1 MSDWTPPEDVE
12 AVDATASPGGWSPP
26 SDVEAVGEDTGDQ
39 VSRTAER
46 KARLDARPW
55 HEKLMSDVQ
64 DFATKASRLATDLR
78 SRNDASIVMKIVN
91 EREEIR
97 RKVIA
102 DFKREGG
109 GMDMHDV
116 ERKVNEIY
124 RARRPDTPDLS
135 TGEVLTQAFDA
146 ARDNPGQFAKE
157 MAKDLLAN
165 PQYAL
170 PVFQEFGFAKL
181 VGSATRA
188 GKVAKEG
195 ARVADSA
202 VMAAGI
208 AVPGSVAR
216 QVDETGEVRAGRT
229 GADVAMAA
237 GMTAATVAV
246 IGGLKLGLERE
257 AKAQGKQVSPADVA
271 KADDAAATALAGGV
285 DPAKAVKDVLEGMG
299 VEPERATLAARETAD
314 AVADASGFI
323 PAADGYRVRI
333 EQHKKGS
340 NVLDPKADEG
350 AFLYEVSKGEGD
362 SNSLLMVLNKEGKLV
377 TAKSVL
383 DGNESNGTAWV
394 PPDESAAAAVRALLN
409 KRAGTRV
416 GSPERA
422 GVDAEIAAVVKGESV
437 GIATEITPEIK
448 ATADAMQDVGEMPK
462 AAVRFGGK
470 VFESTNHFIAIK
482 QAMEEGLVPMENG
495 RVKKGPDDSI
505 DLFKLKDG
513 TLITRDQ
520 AGELFGA
527 KRTEEM
533 WKSRGWWRKNAPVVA
548 TVGRALQEGKMDP
561 ELLMAGGAVGAGVIA
576 GLAHEALAEPDDT
589 SALQKAFVGGGI
601 AAAALVARKGIRS
614 VAQATRDTRIR
625 IDNLTDTYFGSIAK
639 GDLAAMRFAHQ
650 IKALVP
656 DAKQREAL
664 THYLQGD
671 TSIPVTPEMKAA
683 AGMVNQFFEAM
694 GKVGQDAGVLP
705 KDLIDNY
712 VTQLWTGMN
721 AKDTIWGN
729 LKTALGKRG
738 VVNSPGMAPSSRFAM
753 ARQIPSYAE
762 GMKAGMIPQT
772 LDIAEITRVYAGNI
786 QRAIANKRLIESLKR
801 AKAPDGT
808 PLVSLHK
815 PDAIVKEDMK
825 RLAIAEKRGVF
836 ATEEAKS
843 DVQGDLAYKGRKD
856 YITVNHPQM
865 AGLKVH
871 PDIAPQMQW
880 LFDAKDPNAATRAAY
895 AISVAAKRGIF
906 SLSMFH
912 TKSLLDALLGTP
924 MKGWKN
930 VVTGEAWRALQG
942 TGATANNNIVRD
954 LVDAGLQ
961 VTGRPLEGDV
971 TPFTNAL
978 KLFEERFPIAGLP
991 VKGVHQMVKA
1001 LDKMLWEYVHPTFK
1015 AAAGM
1020 AMAEKMIAK
1029 ADKRGLTREQALKDA
1044 ASFTNDI
1051 FGGLDWYRMA
1061 DSVTN
1066 KYGRD
1071 IAMALTSPSGRR
1083 FLQIGLLAPDWTIAT
1098 ARAMFKAIP
1107 GVSEAAVRQAHQ
1119 GYVLR
1124 SALLYL
1130 TVAEGL
1136 NMHFSGHHLWEND
1149 DPTMVDLG
1157 DGRKLQLS
1165 KHFMEPIHWMT
1176 KPGQQALNKLGY
1188 VPSEPLKQ
1196 IMGTE
1201 YLSVKGAPPMDTSAV
1216 GRIKH
1221 AAKGFAPITSQQA
1234 MQQGFGPAALGF
1246 IGLPIYGRD
1255 EATAVKEARERAEL
1269 KAKNEG
1275 KDAKA
1280 AADKAERRVK
1290 RIYEKK
1296 AKEQALKGK

>member
-1 MSDWTPPEDVE
+1 MSDWSPPSDVE
-12 AVDATASPGGWSPP
+12 AVDATASPGGWTPP
-26 SDVEAVGEDTGDQ
+26 ADVEPVGGTAAPKEGNADQ
-39 VSRTAER
+39 NDRTL
-46 KARLDARPW
+46 ARRDARPW
-55 HEKLMSDVQ
+55 YTKAADEIK
-64 DFATKASRLATDLR
+64 DFAAKADRLAAELR
-78 SRNDASIVMKIVN
+78 GRNDAAIGMKIVN

-109 GMDMHDV
+109 GSDMHDV
-116 ERKVNEIY
+116 ERMVNDIY

-135 TGEVLTQAFDA
+135 TGEVLTQAFEA
-146 ARDNPGQFAKE
+146 ARDNPGQFAKD

-181 VGSATRA
+181 VNSATRT
-188 GKVAKEG
+188 GKVAKEA

-202 VMAAGI
+202 VMAGAI
-208 AVPGSVAR
+208 AAPGSAAR
-216 QVDETGEVRAGRT
+216 QMDETGEVRSGRMV
-229 GADVAMAA
+229 ADVGMAA
-237 GMTAATVAV
+237 GLTAATVGV
-246 IGGLKLGLERE
+246 MGGLKLGLERE

-271 KADDAAATALAGGV
+271 RADDAAATALTNGV

-299 VEPERATLAARETAD
+299 VTPERAAQAADETA
-314 AVADASGFI
+314 
-323 PAADGYRVRI
+323 
-333 EQHKKGS
+333 
-340 NVLDPKADEG
+340 
-350 AFLYEVSKGEGD
+350 EV
-362 SNSLLMVLNKEGKLV
+362 
-377 TAKSVL
+377 
-383 DGNESNGTAWV
+383 
-394 PPDESAAAAVRALLN
+394 
-409 KRAGTRV
+409 TRT
-416 GSPERA
+416 P
-422 GVDAEIAAVVKGESV
+422 IAA
-437 GIATEITPEIK
+437 EITPEMR
-448 ATADAMQDVGEMPK
+448 ATADAMKEAGETP
-462 AAVRFGGK
+462 AAVVRFGGK
-470 VFESTNHFIAIK
+470 DFESTNHFIGIK
-482 QAMEEGLVPMENG
+482 QAMDEGLVPMENG

-527 KRTEEM
+527 KRTEDM
-533 WKSRGWWRKNAPVVA
+533 PGVKADVA
-548 TVGRALQEGKMDP
+548 AVGRAAQEGKIDP
-561 ELLMAGGAVGAGVIA
+561 ELLLAAGAVGAGAMA
-576 GLAHEALAEPDDT
+576 GLAHEALAGEDDT
-589 SALQKAFVGGGI
+589 DALTKAATGAGI
-601 AAAALVARKGIRS
+601 AGAALIARKGIRS
-614 VAQATRDTRIR
+614 ASAAMKDTRIR
-625 IDNLTDTYFGSIAK
+625 ITNLTDSYFGSVAR
-639 GDLAAMRFAHQ
+639 GDLAAQRFAHTL
-650 IKALVP
+650 KTMVP

-664 THYLQGD
+664 THYVQGD
-671 TSIPVTPEMKAA
+671 TSIPLTPEMKAA
-683 AGMVNQFFEAM
+683 AQAVTEFFEAM
-694 GKVGQDAGVLP
+694 GKEGQAHGVLP

-721 AKDTIWGN
+721 AKDTIWQN
-729 LKTALGKRG
+729 LKTALGSRG
-738 VVNSPGMAPSSRFAM
+738 VVNSPGMSPSSRFAM

-815 PDAIVKEDMK
+815 PDAILKEDMK

-836 ATEEAKS
+836 ATDEAKS

-924 MKGWKN
+924 VKGWKN

-942 TGATANNNIVRD
+942 TGATANNNVLRD

-1001 LDKMLWEYVHPTFK
+1001 LDKVLWEYVHPTFK
-1015 AAAGM
+1015 AGAGM

-1029 ADKRGLTREQALKDA
+1029 SGKRGITREQALKDA

-1061 DSVTN
+1061 DNVSN

-1136 NMHFSGHHLWEND
+1136 NMHFSGHHLWENE

-1201 YLSVKGAPPMDTSAV
+1201 YLSVKGAPPMDTSAL
-1216 GRIKH
+1216 GRVKH

-1234 MQQGFGPAALGF
+1234 MAQGLGPAALGF
-1246 IGLPIYGRD
+1246 VGLPVYGRTV
-1255 EATAVKEARERAEL
+1255 EMAVEQARERAEL